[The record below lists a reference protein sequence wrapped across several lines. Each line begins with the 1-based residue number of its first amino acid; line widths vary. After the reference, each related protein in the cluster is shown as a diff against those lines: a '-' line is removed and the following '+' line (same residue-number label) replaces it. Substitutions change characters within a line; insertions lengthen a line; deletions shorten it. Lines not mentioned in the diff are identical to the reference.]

1 MGNLFS
7 KELPSLQ
14 GLSRVSS
21 IIKTTNLDFRLLTIC
36 EFFQL
41 YFLDMIKPRM
51 SEEKCLGGDCTPT
64 GEKRHKI
71 PRASGL
77 VVFLKL
83 SLIKANDVI
92 FRQKDV
98 SVSTHL

>member
-1 MGNLFS
+1 M
-7 KELPSLQ
+7 
-14 GLSRVSS
+14 
-21 IIKTTNLDFRLLTIC
+21 TNLDFRLLTIC

-51 SEEKCLGGDCTPT
+51 SEEKCLGGGKQFGRDCTPT